1 MYLTLKMLHM
11 TCALLSILGFTLRG
25 ILKLQGSA
33 LIEKKFFKIAPHIV
47 DSVLLLSAIA
57 LSVMI
62 DQYPLT
68 DGWLTA
74 KVIGLLLYI
83 FLGLVTLRFA
93 KTQPIRLLAFILA
106 IVVFAYIATVARSHN
121 PFPFG

>member
-11 TCALLSILGFTLRG
+11 TCALLSIAGFTLRG

-33 LIEKKFFKIAPHIV
+33 LIEKKFFRIAPHIV

-57 LSVMI
+57 LSVI
-62 DQYPLT
+62 IGQYPLT
-68 DGWLTA
+68 AGWLTA

-93 KTQPIRLLAFILA
+93 KTQSIRLLAFVLA
-106 IVVFAYIATVARSHN
+106 IAVFAYIATVARTHN
-121 PFPFG
+121 PFPFS

>member
-1 MYLTLKMLHM
+1 MYPTLKMLHM

-62 DQYPLT
+62 GQYPLT

>member
-11 TCALLSILGFTLRG
+11 TCALISILGFTLRG

-57 LSVMI
+57 LTVMI
-62 DQYPLT
+62 GQYPLT
-68 DGWLTA
+68 SGWLTA

-93 KTQPIRLLAFILA
+93 KTQPIRLLSFILA
-106 IVVFAYIATVARSHN
+106 IVVFAYIATVARTHN

>member
-11 TCALLSILGFTLRG
+11 TCAILSIAGFTLRG

-33 LIEKKFFKIAPHIV
+33 LIEKKFFKVAPHIV
-47 DSVLLLSAIA
+47 DTVLLVSAVA
-57 LSVMI
+57 LTFLI
-62 DQYPLT
+62 GQYPLA
-68 DGWLTA
+68 DAWLTA

-83 FLGLVTLRFA
+83 ALGLVTLRFA
-93 KTQPIRLLAFILA
+93 RTQPLRLLAFVLA
-106 IVVFAYIATVARSHN
+106 LAMFAYIAIVARTHT

>member
-1 MYLTLKMLHM
+1 MYPTLKMLHM